1 MIDVFLYWLTDF
13 IRFCLDYDFH
23 GVRSVIDPVV
33 GGAIVTGVGSFLKSI
48 FGRKTQSDTNR
59 TNLQIARETN
69 ENQYRMFTEGN
80 QFSER
85 MANEAWNR
93 ETAYNDPRAQMLRY
107 QRAGIN
113 PQVAMSGSLGS
124 AATQPGDMS
133 APTSLAPPVQHAP
146 TVQPLPHV
154 LSGLEEMSRVVGNL
168 ISAKKDN
175 ADANRTAGLYTAE
188 LENILEDTQSKRLQN
203 AYQYMENLIKG
214 KTGMKK
220 ALLDMREQM
229 SRIVLNDKMTETEKY
244 KQVNLVADTFL
255 KKAEK
260 KLTQAKTTELNE
272 TLPLIKRSYEEQIK
286 LTKKQQAT
294 EDSKQA
300 ANYASANDSNAS
312 ADLKREQKRTEH
324 WNKVAASW
332 NALDSKT
339 RATLNKK
346 YGNAERLQG
355 LIDKKIDEFVKANSV
370 ANPSDMI
377 NKGHQ
382 LFDNLVDALNLDYSG
397 SRKNVTRKIRQ
408 YVLDRLAE
416 EYGF

>member
-23 GVRSVIDPVV
+23 GVRAVIDPIV
-33 GGAIVTGVGSFLKSI
+33 GGALVTGVGSLLGGLFGKKS
-48 FGRKTQSDTNR
+48 QSKANA

-80 QFSER
+80 AFSER

-93 ETAYNDPRAQMLRY
+93 ETNYNDPRNIMLRY

-133 APTSLAPPVQHAP
+133 APASLAPPVQHAP

-154 LSGLEEMSRVVGNL
+154 LSGIEEMSRVVGNL
-168 ISAKKDN
+168 ISAKKNN

-203 AYQYMENLIKG
+203 AYQYMENVIKG

-229 SRIVLNDKMTETEKY
+229 SKIVLSDNMAETEKY
-244 KQVNLVADTFL
+244 KQVNIVADTFL
-255 KKAEK
+255 KKAERG
-260 KLTQAKTTELNE
+260 LTKAKTTEINE

-286 LTKKQQAT
+286 LYQKQQAT

-300 ANYASANDSNAS
+300 ANYASAALSDAS
-312 ADLKREQKRTEH
+312 AEEKRAASEQIGIINKYLDDSEQAKVKNLKME
-324 WNKVAASW
+324 NKVK
-332 NALDSKT
+332 L
-339 RATLNKK
+339 
-346 YGNAERLQG
+346 LQQ
-355 LIDKKIDEFVKANSV
+355 LIDVGVISWSASGGVKIMGSGAD
-370 ANPSDMI
+370 
-377 NKGHQ
+377 G
-382 LFDNLVDALNLDYSG
+382 SG
-397 SRKNVTRKIRQ
+397 SKSYNDNRKKVEKLVYQ
-408 YVLDRLAE
+408 FLKELSE
-416 EYGF
+416 